1 MFAFGPFGG
10 SQPLTSEAQ
19 ISDYQHDILPGLHD
33 GLNPI
38 SLRLTTGWRT
48 NSYLMT
54 TAIDVV
60 PDGQPADGRQV
71 SASFRTTAPDLD
83 VKARVRQIIASG
95 DGCRKQ
101 VIRFY

>member
-1 MFAFGPFGG
+1 M
-10 SQPLTSEAQ
+10 TSCR
-19 ISDYQHDILPGLHD
+19 GLHD